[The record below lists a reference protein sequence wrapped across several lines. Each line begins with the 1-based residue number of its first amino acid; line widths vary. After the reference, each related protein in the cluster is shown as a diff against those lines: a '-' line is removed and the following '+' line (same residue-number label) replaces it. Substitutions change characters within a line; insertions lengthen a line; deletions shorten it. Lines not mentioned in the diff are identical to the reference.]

1 MAAMKERAK
10 DRASPFFALPIHFSG
25 DRRVLI
31 SGDYYSVLSSRRR
44 GIAHA
49 AAPGAKRQD
58 LIASAKQFKNPLDFP
73 KNHCEGVAYSCNYRP
88 GIDYASMVLK
98 DKAGCWLTLTRS
110 GVDAG
115 NAYS

>member
-10 DRASPFFALPIHFSG
+10 DRATPFSLCQFISPAIVVFLFLATIIPCSQAG
-25 DRRVLI
+25 AEE
-31 SGDYYSVLSSRRR
+31 SP
-44 GIAHA
+44 AA

-73 KNHCEGVAYSCNYRP
+73 KNHCEGVAYSCNYRT

-98 DKAGCWLTLTRS
+98 DKADSWLTLTRS